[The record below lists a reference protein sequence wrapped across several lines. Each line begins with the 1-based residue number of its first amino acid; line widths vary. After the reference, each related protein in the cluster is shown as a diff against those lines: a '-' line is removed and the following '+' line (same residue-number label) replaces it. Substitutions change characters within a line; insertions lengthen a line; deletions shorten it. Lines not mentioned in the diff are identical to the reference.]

1 MLNGG
6 AISWRSGKQSVVA
19 QSSMESEYIAACEA
33 SNEAH
38 WLKKFVI
45 EFGVFPSCTDPVG
58 IFCDNTG
65 AIANAKEPRTHST
78 AKQILR
84 RFHVTRDYVKDGHT
98 RIHKIHMDFNAE
110 DPMT

>member
-19 QSSMESEYIAACEA
+19 QSSMEWEYIAACEA

-45 EFGVFPSCTDPVG
+45 ELGVFPSCTDPVD
-58 IFCDNTG
+58 IYCDHTG
-65 AIANAKEPRTHST
+65 TIANAREPRTHYT
-78 AKQILR
+78 AKHILR
-84 RFHVTRDYVKDGHT
+84 RFHVMRHYVRYGHT
-98 RIHKIHMDFNAE
+98 RIHKIHI
-110 DPMT
+110 